1 MPTEKSIEKILFALE
16 LSSLSKSVADWVNV
30 MGKQFQAEVH
40 VLHVVPELDYWGV
53 AYAVSPRHLDDES
66 QILKNAENQVEAFCQ
81 ENLEA
86 LPSLKTKVVIGKP
99 AEEIINYINN
109 ESISVA
115 VMGTHGKSGL
125 DRALFGSVADRVLRL
140 SPVPVFT
147 VNPYPP
153 QQQ

>member
-1 MPTEKSIEKILFALE
+1 MTTEKSIEKILFALE
-16 LSSLSKSVADWVNV
+16 LSSLSKSVAEWVNV
-30 MGKQFQAEVH
+30 MGKQCNAEVH

-53 AYAVSPRHLDDES
+53 AYAVSPKHLDDES
-66 QILKNAENQVEAFCQ
+66 KILKNAENQVEAFCQ

-86 LPSLKTKVVIGKP
+86 LPNLKTKVVIGKP
-99 AEEIINYINN
+99 AEEIINYIND

-147 VNPYPP
+147 VNPHP
-153 QQQ
+153 QER